1 MADQVIP
8 GSGAT
13 SGGPNRRRRKPE
25 AIRIAERDI
34 RLAEEALKDAK
45 DSGSATAIEAAEER
59 LKEAKAALRR
69 IRKADAG
76 EDRQQ
81 ARRDF
86 MEDYFERLGPEV
98 ANLVRTDRELR
109 ELFDEAVRKGWD
121 AQTFNSELKKTDWWN
136 DPKKGQSWRDA
147 FEMEFNQAPGVWQE
161 NLNDA
166 KQQIRDLAN
175 ELYNI
180 EIPEDVLNKIA
191 RRFYYQGWNTDQ
203 RGLRVWLARQFR
215 KQQPD
220 GSDLDPDAELETD
233 TGLTPG
239 GAVLDLERTLTN
251 ALRAYGLSRP
261 EGWAASTAAL
271 ILDPDSG
278 FDEDDAWNELIAEA
292 ESLYPVFAGRLSKD
306 RSVRDVAAGYL
317 SQMSRYLEIGDP
329 NLIELDDPLLQRA
342 FTNLNDS
349 SEPTLMP
356 LWEFTKQIRQSD
368 RWQMTDNARDSYMSA
383 ASKFARALGLAG

>member
-1 MADQVIP
+1 
-8 GSGAT
+8 
-13 SGGPNRRRRKPE
+13 
-25 AIRIAERDI
+25 
-34 RLAEEALKDAK
+34 
-45 DSGSATAIEAAEER
+45 
-59 LKEAKAALRR
+59 
-69 IRKADAG
+69 
-76 EDRQQ
+76 
-81 ARRDF
+81 
-86 MEDYFERLGPEV
+86 
-98 ANLVRTDRELR
+98 
-109 ELFDEAVRKGWD
+109 
-121 AQTFNSELKKTDWWN
+121 
-136 DPKKGQSWRDA
+136 
-147 FEMEFNQAPGVWQE
+147 
-161 NLNDA
+161 
-166 KQQIRDLAN
+166 
-175 ELYNI
+175 
-180 EIPEDVLNKIA
+180 
-191 RRFYYQGWNTDQ
+191 
-203 RGLRVWLARQFR
+203 LRVWLARQFR

-239 GAVLDLERTLTN
+239 GAVLDLERTLTD

-356 LWEFTKQIRQSD
+356 LWEFTKQVRQSD